1 MLLGKFWRF
10 ILCSSFWWW
19 SYISAPF
26 RLIYCHA
33 RWMPFRVG
41 CNAASKSHVLPT
53 TITDEISVQTGAR
66 FAITAKSN
74 STVSNMMWVSVL
86 YVLLLLLLLKKATL
100 KGDKRN
106 TSLHIPRVLYIY
118 SKLLLLWFLGIS
130 RLITVSNIVSK
141 QVQRKLGRY
150 KNGGERK
157 RITKENTKI
166 TEGKI
171 LQIPK
176 FLRNMWQ
183 LKQKK
188 KINK

>member
-10 ILCSSFWWW
+10 ILFDDGPIFPPLLGSFTVM
-19 SYISAPF
+19 
-26 RLIYCHA
+26 H
-33 RWMPFRVG
+33 VG
-41 CNAASKSHVLPT
+41 CHSVSDAMRPASLTSCPRRSRTKFLSKPAPDLRLLPSR
-53 TITDEISVQTGAR
+53 IQRSPIWCEFQ
-66 FAITAKSN
+66 F
-74 STVSNMMWVSVL
+74 
-86 YVLLLLLLLKKATL
+86 YVLLLFLLLLLLKKATL

-188 KINK
+188 NK